1 LEFGAQRLF
10 RVGLGRGT
18 RLRDRCFAQH
28 RRFGFDSRHFGRA
41 LFRGFGTHALEF
53 GGHLRGRF
61 TLPRSLRFDPRHV
74 GGTLLRGLGAHALD
88 LRRHLCG
95 RFALRSRVGLD
106 AHALHL
112 RRHLCS
118 RFALRSRVGLDAR
131 HLGGALF
138 GGFGTHAFDFRR
150 HLRGGLRLN
159 ERDLCGVH
167 LEIDGVFRRRLL
179 T

>member
-1 LEFGAQRLF
+1 
-10 RVGLGRGT
+10 
-18 RLRDRCFAQH
+18 
-28 RRFGFDSRHFGRA
+28 
-41 LFRGFGTHALEF
+41 
-53 GGHLRGRF
+53 
-61 TLPRSLRFDPRHV
+61 LPRSLGFDARHV
-74 GGTLLRGLGAHALD
+74 GGALLSGLGAHALD

-95 RFALRSRVGLD
+95 RLVLRSRVGLG

-131 HLGGALF
+131 HFGGALF
-138 GGFGTHAFDFRR
+138 GGFRTHAFDFRR
-150 HLRGGLRLN
+150 HLRGSLRLN

-167 LEIDGVFRRRLL
+167 LDIDGVLRRRLL